1 MKDGIGEG
9 YTRSDHSSVANQL
22 FAAYAKVQD
31 ARALASVI
39 GEEELSEVDR
49 QYMKFGVQF
58 EKHFITQ
65 GFNEDRSIEET
76 LDLGWALLSL
86 LPVSELD
93 RIDEDMLNKYY
104 DAEKALQMF
113 K

>member
-1 MKDGIGEG
+1 MQRFRTQE
-9 YTRSDHSSVANQL
+9 L
-22 FAAYAKVQD
+22 WP
-31 ARALASVI
+31 SVI
-39 GEEELSEVDR
+39 AEEELSEVDR

-58 EKHFITQ
+58 EKYFITQ

-93 RIDEDMLNKYY
+93 LNRRGY
-104 DAEKALQMF
+104 AEQIL
-113 K
+113 